1 MQIGAT
7 VIALLLSGASIS
19 GLAGE
24 LYRLRVD
31 IDGDGKQEAIHVATF
46 PAREEWRSR
55 VVVKIGSEKY
65 SADYFSAE
73 SDLPDIRVVSIDR
86 QRPQRQLLLRT
97 PEAGTCV
104 YHLLAYAGHK
114 LFSLLK
120 FDSGPECKGPQPLG
134 NGQVSVY
141 TWQGFWAKEDRY
153 RLNDEGTALVKQQTV
168 TYDVRAAGVAGKSF
182 PLQGAECPTKLVQPG
197 TFVRIKIYD
206 AVSERYRVEDTDGSC
221 GWIPA
226 AEMNSIDNP
235 IKELPWA
242 D

>member
-1 MQIGAT
+1 MQIRTT
-7 VIALLLSGASIS
+7 VIALILSVAPIS

-31 IDGDGKQEAIHVATF
+31 IDGDGKQEAIQVATF

-65 SADYFSAE
+65 STEFFSAE

-86 QRPQRQLLLRT
+86 QRPQRQLLLGT
-97 PEAGTCV
+97 PEAGTCI

-114 LFSLLK
+114 LLPVLN
-120 FDSGPECKGPQPLG
+120 FDSGPDCKAPQPLG
-134 NGQVSVY
+134 NGRVSVS
-141 TWQGFWAKEDRY
+141 TWQGFWAKENRY
-153 RLNDEGTALVKQQTV
+153 RLNNEGTALVKEQAV
-168 TYDVRAAGVAGKSF
+168 TYDVGAAGVVGKTFS
-182 PLQGAECPTKLVQPG
+182 LQDAECPAKWIQPG
-197 TFVRIKIYD
+197 AFVRVKLYD
-206 AVSERYRVEDTDGSC
+206 SVGERYRVEDTDGSC

-226 AEMNSIDNP
+226 ADMNSIDSL

-242 D
+242 G